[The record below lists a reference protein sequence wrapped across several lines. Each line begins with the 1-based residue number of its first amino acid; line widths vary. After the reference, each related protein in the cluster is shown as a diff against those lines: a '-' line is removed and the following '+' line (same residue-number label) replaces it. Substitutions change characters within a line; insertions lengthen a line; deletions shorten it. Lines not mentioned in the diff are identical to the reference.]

1 MYKNKLTDDLRAIFG
16 VKKIIYASVDSGKE
30 QGAIYVDIEEVKQN
44 VQYGRQRFIVRLNL
58 GMWGAKEGYPN
69 GFFKNRLRE
78 AMKKGNLKERCSRF
92 LVLGKEENIKFPD
105 YEGYFSQ
112 TSIPMFYT
120 VSLDYDPAKKTKGVE
135 VVLNLIKGVFKK

>member
-30 QGAIYVDIEEVKQN
+30 QGAIYADIEEVKQN
-44 VQYGRQRFIVRLNL
+44 VQYGRQRFTVRLNL
-58 GMWGAKEGYPN
+58 GMWGTKEGYPN

-112 TSIPMFYT
+112 TSVPMFYT